1 MDRKFQTM
9 QLMQSF
15 KPISSISTCLLMT
28 LLITSGC
35 AQLPQ
40 GNESTIF
47 SNLQAPYRSTIVFA
61 QEFQKLSLEEQRTR
75 VVLLNRTSPQ
85 DVKTKL
91 QLVVAYGLP
100 SSRLRDHAKA
110 QSLID
115 ELLKDASVDAET
127 IAFLGIINEYMAE
140 VSKSN
145 QKAKDEQKRA
155 DLTQQ
160 KIDELQK
167 KLDDLKNIEKTMVD
181 RDQGVKK

>member
-1 MDRKFQTM
+1 MDRLFQTM
-9 QLMQSF
+9 RHTQSF
-15 KPISSISTCLLMT
+15 KPISSISTCLLIA

-35 AQLPQ
+35 TQLPRN
-40 GNESTIF
+40 NEPSIF

-75 VVLLNRTSPQ
+75 VVLLNRTSTQ

-100 SSRLRDHAKA
+100 TSRLRDHAKA

-115 ELLKDASVDAET
+115 ELLKDTSLDAET
-127 IAFLGIINEYMAE
+127 IAFLGIINDYMAE
-140 VSKSN
+140 ISKAN

-160 KIDELQK
+160 KLDELQK